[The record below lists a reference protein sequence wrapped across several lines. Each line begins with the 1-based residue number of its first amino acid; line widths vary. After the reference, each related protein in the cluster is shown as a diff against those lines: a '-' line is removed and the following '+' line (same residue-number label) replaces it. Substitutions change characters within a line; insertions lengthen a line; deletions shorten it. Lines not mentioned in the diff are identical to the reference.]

1 EAPAVPRVG
10 GLAAGGGDEVA
21 VLLLLAPGEHP
32 DPQATVLPVVLFAL
46 AEEAHPLADELES
59 LLDPG
64 VERLDAAGDLGAGDV
79 ELGDARDLDRRRAVE
94 PAPHRALGDLIECG
108 HRRTMGPHRTGG
120 GGAEMAV
127 ESRADAL
134 WEGDLI
140 QGRGSVHPASG
151 AFPDVSLTWRQRA
164 ETRESGTSPEELIAA
179 AHAGCFAMALSFG
192 LGNAGH
198 PPERLE

>member
-1 EAPAVPRVG
+1 
-10 GLAAGGGDEVA
+10 
-21 VLLLLAPGEHP
+21 
-32 DPQATVLPVVLFAL
+32 
-46 AEEAHPLADELES
+46 
-59 LLDPG
+59 
-64 VERLDAAGDLGAGDV
+64 
-79 ELGDARDLDRRRAVE
+79 
-94 PAPHRALGDLIECG
+94 
-108 HRRTMGPHRTGG
+108 
-120 GGAEMAV
+120 MAV

-192 LGNAGH
+192 LANAGH
-198 PPERLE
+198 PPERLETSARVGFQPGEGITGIRLTVTGRVPGIDEAGFAEAAENAKATCPVSKALASVAISLEAALE